1 MNLFGQR
8 HLVLTTISILCLL
21 INSLRAQDGFKIYM
35 IGDAGDHE
43 ETEGTL
49 KNLQKELIQNP
60 KSAVIFMGDNS
71 YKDIL
76 WGIIPFGFK
85 GFDSTKNTI
94 DKIRSQLDVLNQYQG
109 SAYFIPGNHD
119 WWNRTTYEKGRP
131 KLAMEESFIENN
143 LMQHSSIANPGKV
156 FLPANGNYGPE
167 FVDLNHQSI
176 RLIFI
181 DTYRIIQTG
190 IKKGKIPEEESTFY
204 DRLDSVIRE
213 GFFRKEKMIVFAHHP
228 VYDAGPYN
236 RQLKH
241 PYLFKRIKA
250 SYTDFPSYRIMAAR
264 INKVLQR
271 YPGIYYASGH
281 VHALQYFY
289 TKDSVHYIISG
300 AGSKEKILSIKNIHR
315 YDGSLSTNDYLLWN
329 SGGFFEL
336 EFKDHTTQTTLYY
349 DNGFLKCS
357 LP

>member
-1 MNLFGQR
+1 MNLIGRR
-8 HLVLTTISILCLL
+8 HLVLITISILCLL

-49 KNLQKELIQNP
+49 KNLQKELIKNP

-131 KLAMEESFIENN
+131 KLAMEESFIEKN

-156 FLPANGNYGPE
+156 FLPENGNYGPD
-167 FVDLNHQSI
+167 FVELNHQSI

-190 IKKGKIPEEESTFY
+190 IKKVKFLKKKALFTIAWIVLSG
-204 DRLDSVIRE
+204 R
-213 GFFRKEKMIVFAHHP
+213 GFFAKKK
-228 VYDAGPYN
+228 
-236 RQLKH
+236 L
-241 PYLFKRIKA
+241 LFLHI
-250 SYTDFPSYRIMAAR
+250 TLFMTP
-264 INKVLQR
+264 
-271 YPGIYYASGH
+271 
-281 VHALQYFY
+281 ALI
-289 TKDSVHYIISG
+289 T
-300 AGSKEKILSIKNIHR
+300 GS
-315 YDGSLSTNDYLLWN
+315 
-329 SGGFFEL
+329 
-336 EFKDHTTQTTLYY
+336 
-349 DNGFLKCS
+349 
-357 LP
+357 